1 MKLAT
6 SFLMVINDK
15 TKIDEI
21 DKYTDYVH
29 FDIMDGKFT
38 ENETDLNEILNNTR
52 DVTKDKD
59 VHLMVMDIKKY
70 VDLVKHINPKFI
82 TFHLEA
88 TDKVDESINY
98 IKDNQVKV
106 GLAINPKTN
115 VESLLPYLHK
125 IDLVLVMSVQ
135 AGKGGQAFIDISSK
149 INYLIE
155 YREKHHLNYL
165 IEVDGGIKPEVID
178 KVKDVDII
186 VVGSFITNGNI
197 KEKTEEIRR
206 LIWEVLH

>member
-206 LIWEVLH
+206 LI

>member
-82 TFHLEA
+82 TFHLGA

-206 LIWEVLH
+206 LI

>member
-155 YREKHHLNYL
+155 YREKHHLNHL

-206 LIWEVLH
+206 LI

>member
-149 INYLIE
+149 IHYLIE

-206 LIWEVLH
+206 LI

>member
-178 KVKDVDII
+178 KVKGVDII

-206 LIWEVLH
+206 LI

>member
-125 IDLVLVMSVQ
+125 IDLVLVMSVP

-206 LIWEVLH
+206 LI

>member
-178 KVKDVDII
+178 KVRDVDII

-206 LIWEVLH
+206 LI

>member
-197 KEKTEEIRR
+197 KEKTGEIRR
-206 LIWEVLH
+206 LI

>member
-15 TKIDEI
+15 TKIGEI

-206 LIWEVLH
+206 LI